1 MSDMVADV
9 PAFEDRESRER
20 RESFGR
26 PLSGDAVIR
35 RRHLWNF
42 ADLQKMRL

>member
-1 MSDMVADV
+1 MVVDV

-26 PLSGDAVIR
+26 PLPGDTVIR
-35 RRHLWNF
+35 RRHLWNS
-42 ADLQKMRL
+42 ADLRK